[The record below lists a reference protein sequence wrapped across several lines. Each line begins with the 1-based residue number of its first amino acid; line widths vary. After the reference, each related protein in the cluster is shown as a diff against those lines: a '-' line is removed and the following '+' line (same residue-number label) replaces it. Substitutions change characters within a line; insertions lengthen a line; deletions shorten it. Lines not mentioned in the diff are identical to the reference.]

1 MALVMLWALVVPVLP
16 AASDPL
22 VSQSGPSSQPE
33 ASGSQVV
40 PVDPESTETAVLM
53 PVGDSITIGS
63 TNAPGPQGTYRMFLY
78 DRLVDRGLVVDDF
91 DFVGPYSDH
100 PGVGYQRQGQWPH
113 GALAVSGWR
122 TNNVRDAIAD
132 AFEAFEPD
140 VLLMLIGINDLRG
153 GVSAQDAADNVRLA
167 IQTVLDQEPG
177 TGVLLAEI
185 PPANSPADAVV
196 LDYNARLR
204 GVAEELRAAGGE
216 VWTVDLFTD
225 YDVGDLHYDGLH
237 PNDAGDA
244 FIAER
249 FADALAQRFG
259 IEVPVQAPEVQITAG
274 PVGTVQDTS
283 ATFEFTS
290 DTLGASFECR
300 LDGGVWEA
308 CTSPHTVTDLA
319 EGQRTFQVRATA
331 EGVVGEP
338 ASRTWTVAVPTDP
351 DPVDFPD
358 VAPDSVHAESIRRL
372 VAAGITQGFEDG
384 TFRPALPVT
393 RQQMATFLTRALGL
407 EVPDERFVFTD
418 VSEDNVH
425 FDAIQ
430 ALAAAGITLGCDEQ
444 RFCPDESVT
453 RQAMASFLTRALD
466 LEVPAEIIVFDD
478 VSEGSVHFGAIQ
490 ALAAAEITLGCGPGV
505 FCPSDPVRRDQMAS
519 FLVRALDL

>member
-1 MALVMLWALVVPVLP
+1 
-16 AASDPL
+16 
-22 VSQSGPSSQPE
+22 
-33 ASGSQVV
+33 
-40 PVDPESTETAVLM
+40 
-53 PVGDSITIGS
+53 
-63 TNAPGPQGTYRMFLY
+63 
-78 DRLVDRGLVVDDF
+78 
-91 DFVGPYSDH
+91 
-100 PGVGYQRQGQWPH
+100 
-113 GALAVSGWR
+113 
-122 TNNVRDAIAD
+122 
-132 AFEAFEPD
+132 
-140 VLLMLIGINDLRG
+140 
-153 GVSAQDAADNVRLA
+153 
-167 IQTVLDQEPG
+167 
-177 TGVLLAEI
+177 
-185 PPANSPADAVV
+185 
-196 LDYNARLR
+196 
-204 GVAEELRAAGGE
+204 
-216 VWTVDLFTD
+216 
-225 YDVGDLHYDGLH
+225 
-237 PNDAGDA
+237 
-244 FIAER
+244 
-249 FADALAQRFG
+249 
-259 IEVPVQAPEVQITAG
+259 
-274 PVGTVQDTS
+274 
-283 ATFEFTS
+283 
-290 DTLGASFECR
+290 
-300 LDGGVWEA
+300 
-308 CTSPHTVTDLA
+308 VTDLA